1 VFGAEISWISAL
13 DSCGFALLEDHVLL
27 EDCAMGWIRRAS
39 PYVTTLIVVVYCL
52 SVLYHVYSAYYVGLR
67 GLFTTTPGTRAT
79 SVGWSG
85 DAHAADGNPP
95 RNGDLVIR
103 VAGRDVPSAI
113 HLQDV
118 ARLAMADEFGP
129 VPTIGSLAE
138 LEKLPP
144 ETVLVDTEGSRWTR
158 VEYLPAGSNTP
169 RQTWLRL
176 LRVSAVSVW
185 LSSAWFLLEMVIFGI
200 GMFVTLKRPGDASAR
215 LFFVLCTVNVITFM
229 GAFHWPNL
237 IGNIWLVFPFVF
249 CAMLIS
255 PMTLHFFALFPRP
268 LGVIRARPRLSV
280 GVLYAGPVAGI
291 VYLFYQIVLIDRLY
305 WVSTAGDEMADL
317 LSQLA
322 GTIYAYLALSVA
334 MYLVGFGVLLYR
346 YVRGRTP
353 QERQQ
358 VWSLLAAV
366 MLTMGPVGYL
376 LVTALRDRAE
386 FAFGPLPKL
395 MVYVTSL
402 VFTTA
407 YGLSITRYKLLQMG
421 RFMNRGILY
430 VGISS
435 LATLLFCALVGLTTA
450 LIGTFYFEWEN
461 ALVTGLTAM
470 VLVVVLGWIRD
481 RFQRSLDRSF
491 YREKYRLDKAVRQL
505 GAAVDRL
512 VEPAQLA
519 RQLLQGARETI
530 GAAGGVVYIREPDG
544 EDYVVA
550 DQIGWPYAP
559 PRLAASHPLLQELA
573 IAGMLRSSAAGAG
586 GRALQSFGA
595 SLGYLLELEG
605 AIIGAAFFSPRTDGD
620 TYSPEDQNFVATLV
634 RTTTLALSTAQGH
647 QMILTLKEQLQ
658 QKVDKIADQ
667 QRRIMFLQGEL
678 LNRGDGEPR
687 GEEARQPETES
698 EAWHSE
704 ILGSSPAVRE
714 LLGKAARV
722 AQSPASVLVR
732 GESGTGKELLARAIH
747 RNGPRAGKPFVSVHC
762 AALSS
767 SLLESELFGHM
778 KGAFTGADRD
788 KVGRFEMADGGTLFL
803 DEIGDISLE
812 TQTKLLRVL
821 QERSFERVGGVQ
833 TIAVDVRLIAAT
845 HQNLEE
851 LMRQGKFRED
861 LFYRLNVISLR
872 CPPLRDRRED
882 IFELSLYFLR
892 SFAARPGKAPSRIE
906 EEAIEVL
913 TSYDWPGNIRQLENA
928 LERAVVLA
936 ETDAIRVDDL
946 PPEIVSAVRGDGDSP
961 KPGFGVRRVPPE
973 PASPIFGSHPSPS
986 PQGTL
991 PAASV
996 PIAAAV
1002 KVSQAVEAA
1011 FEGHLPPRSRI
1022 PIERVSAERVPAER
1036 TAPERSASERLHV
1049 ETVVSSPVGLA
1060 DELDHLERERLS
1072 EALVR
1077 AGGNK
1082 AEAARA
1088 LGIPRSTLF
1097 SKLRKYGL
1105 D

>member
-1 VFGAEISWISAL
+1 MSW
-13 DSCGFALLEDHVLL
+13 V
-27 EDCAMGWIRRAS
+27 RRAS
-39 PYVTTLIVVVYCL
+39 PYVVTIIVVVYCA

-67 GLFTTTPGTRAT
+67 GLFSTTPGARGT

-85 DAHAADGNPP
+85 DAHSANGDEPK
-95 RNGDLVIR
+95 NGDLVIR

-118 ARLAMADEFGP
+118 ARLAMKDEFGP
-129 VPTIGSLAE
+129 IPTIASVTE
-138 LEKLPP
+138 LEKLPV
-144 ETVLVDTEGSRWTR
+144 ETVLADAEGSRWAR
-158 VEYLPAGSNTP
+158 VDYVPAGTNAP

-185 LSSAWFLLEMVIFGI
+185 LSMAWFMLEMVIFGI
-200 GMFVTLKRPGDASAR
+200 GMFVALKRPGDASAR
-215 LFFVLCTVNVITFM
+215 LFFVLCTVNVVTFM

-280 GVLYAGPVAGI
+280 GLLYAGPVAGI
-291 VYLFYQIVLIDRLY
+291 VFLFYQIVRIDRLY
-305 WVSTAGDEMADL
+305 WISTAGDEMADL

-346 YVRGRTP
+346 YSRGRTS

-421 RFMNRGILY
+421 RFVNRGILY

-461 ALVTGLTAM
+461 ALMTGVTAM

-530 GAAGGVVYIREPDG
+530 GAAGGVVYLRESDG

-550 DQIGWPYAP
+550 DEIGWPYAP

-573 IAGMLRSSAAGAG
+573 IAGVLRSSASGAS

-605 AIIGAAFFSPRTDGD
+605 AIIGAAFFSPRADGD
-620 TYSPEDQNFVATLV
+620 NYSPEDQTFVSALV

-678 LNRGDGEPR
+678 LNRGEGEPR
-687 GEEARQPETES
+687 TEEAKQPEAER
-698 EAWHSE
+698 EGWHSE

-747 RNGPRAGKPFVSVHC
+747 RNGPRAAKPFVSVHC

-767 SLLESELFGHM
+767 SLLESELFGHV

-833 TIAVDVRLIAAT
+833 TIAVDVRLVAAT

-851 LMRQGKFRED
+851 LIRQGRFRED

-872 CPPLRDRRED
+872 CPALRDRRED
-882 IFELSLYFLR
+882 VFELALYFLR
-892 SFAARPGKAPSRIE
+892 TFAARTGKAPSRIE
-906 EEAIEVL
+906 EEAVEVL

-946 PPEIVSAVRGDGDSP
+946 PPEIVSAVRQGAGSP
-961 KPGFGVRRVPPE
+961 KPTSVVR
-973 PASPIFGSHPSPS
+973 
-986 PQGTL
+986 
-991 PAASV
+991 PAAPV
-996 PIAAAV
+996 IGGTVFAPTAAGLPGQLTGIATPPAAV
-1002 KVSQAVEAA
+1002 SAVVTAA
-1011 FEGHLPPRSRI
+1011 PAKAVPAPAAIPEGLTSPARI
-1022 PIERVSAERVPAER
+1022 PAERVR
-1036 TAPERSASERLHV
+1036 V